1 MTKVKIAI
9 EYLIDAVTNYFDYYE
24 DYVKACRVW
33 KYDTEEDRREHIR
46 SADKWQSSA
55 WDTIVQL
62 GYILNFTDGRMD
74 RLFVCAKA
82 VRNWRKRT
90 QYQYLM
96 SNNMKQNVADYVFGK
111 YEDPWERRW
120 ISEREVEFI

>member
-9 EYLIDAVTNYFDYYE
+9 EYLIDAVTTYFDNYE
-24 DYVKACRVW
+24 DYIKTCKVW
-33 KYDTEEDRREHIR
+33 KYDTEEKRREHIR

-62 GYILNFTDGRMD
+62 GYVLGFTEEQME

-90 QYQYLM
+90 DYMFCM
-96 SNNMKQNVADYVFGK
+96 SSDMKQNIAGYIFGK
-111 YEDPWERRW
+111 EEINWYVPMNQ
-120 ISEREVEFI
+120 REVEFV

>member
-1 MTKVKIAI
+1 MTKVKIAV
-9 EYLIDAVTNYFDYYE
+9 EYLIDAVTTYFDNYE
-24 DYVKACRVW
+24 DYVKTCRVW
-33 KYDTEEDRREHIR
+33 KYDTEEKRREHIR

-62 GYILNFTDGRMD
+62 GYVFGFTKEQNE

-90 QYQYLM
+90 DYMFCM
-96 SNNMKQNVADYVFGK
+96 SSNMKQNIADYLFGK
-111 YEDPWERRW
+111 EDMDWYTPMNQ
-120 ISEREVEFI
+120 REVEFV